1 MAQLEQLILKAEGL
15 YTFSN
20 TFSEDTAPAGS
31 MAIAR
36 NVVIDKDGIVSPRR
50 GLEKLVF
57 TPTGLHSSNMLKS
70 FTTYK
75 GLAIAHDAF
84 NNALRAMTGVIDSQT
99 PNVSWSLTGVSKP
112 SDAVSVKFAQAN
124 KNLYFTTAQGVQK
137 IDSITATPTL
147 FDAGIPPAVGF
158 DTQFDSGQGTAV
170 KGRNSTGVQLALDET
185 KVNIN
190 PGNDHFHN
198 LTLSPFIDNDIIRF
212 EITTGSLP
220 TPLAIGTDYYI
231 VNASTTQFQV
241 SLTSGG
247 AAIDL
252 TSANVGTYIAYR
264 MDYAFHQVAYRVVW
278 GRKDANNNL
287 LLGAPSA
294 PQTVQNSNK
303 LIKDVQFRIYVP
315 KRINTADYFCRIY
328 RTKSA
333 ATANTA
339 TSQPIEPGDE
349 MNLCAEITLT
359 SGMITTGYI
368 DYTEALDVTPDE
380 LLSGAALYTNATQ
393 EGIASS
399 NYQPPQ
405 CVDLAFYQNHMFYGN
420 TQQTYN
426 YTLTLISVDSDV
438 GLKPDDQVVIS
449 YGVTSVTYTAKAS
462 VAGGYNAGTRQFEIN
477 ADSNPFVAVETTAK
491 NLVSVINAD
500 SSTEAEPFYALYDV
514 QANDPPGK
522 IKIIET
528 DFGAASNF
536 TVKIVYTSPTT
547 RSASTFSPPLAH
559 NTAYASSNDTFT
571 NRIYYSK
578 LQEPEAVPVANY
590 FDIGSTDDVIK
601 RLIPLKS
608 QLVVMTDKAIYA
620 IVGTDTNSFS
630 PVLLD
635 NTTRLLAPD
644 SAVSLSNQVY
654 ALFDQGIGRISSKT
668 VEIVSRPIE
677 GDLLRIRGEVEDDI
691 TSLTFGIPY
700 ESDRKYLLFLRSSSE
715 SAANKADLAY
725 VFNTATSTWTTF
737 DLDATAGY
745 IGANDKLLIADSDHI
760 TRERKNFNDL
770 DITGE
775 DLEFSVTSMDVEGS
789 VLYTK
794 SASPSTTW
802 PKVGDMVYRYGYV
815 NNKYIPAASVTPAT
829 NSMYILGHGLVNNT
843 KIKFSTAGT
852 LPAPLV
858 PYTEYYAIVVDADNF
873 KVSATNGGL
882 EIDITDQGTGQHKAH
897 YTQGESFIYTKVASV
912 ALENNIVGHGPS
924 TQYVIRLIDDIVL
937 PLSFNYPTIKYRQAI
952 DVEIEYNPIS
962 AGHPGI
968 LKQWSEAMLITRKSM
983 ENFILAFNSGNSLN
997 FDAVSFQGQAVGGW
1011 GLFAWGDV
1019 PWGGEQT
1026 TLRYRTYIPR
1036 DKQRD
1041 PFLSIHI
1048 EQATSGNNFEIAGVQ
1063 LMYRNISSK
1072 VVR

>member
-50 GLEKLVF
+50 GFEKLAF
-57 TPTGLHSSNMLKS
+57 TPTGLASSNILKS

-84 NNALRAMTGVIDSQT
+84 NSALRAMTGVIDSQT

-147 FDAGIPPAVGF
+147 FDAGVPPAVGF
-158 DTQFDSGQGTAV
+158 ATQFDSGQGTAV
-170 KGRNSTGVQLALDET
+170 KGRNTTGVQLALNNT
-185 KVNIN
+185 LVNFGASYFDATPPPFAN
-190 PGNDHFHN
+190 GN
-198 LTLSPFIDNDIIRF
+198 IIRF
-212 EITTGSLP
+212 DIISGVLP
-220 TPLAIGTDYYI
+220 TPLAANTDYY
-231 VNASTTQFQV
+231 VVGVTGSSFQV

-247 AAIDL
+247 SPIVFGP
-252 TSANVGTYIAYR
+252 ANVGTYTAYR

-278 GRKDANNNL
+278 GRRDANNNL

-294 PQTVQNSNK
+294 PQVVQNTNTQT
-303 LIKDVQFRIYVP
+303 KDVQFRIYVP
-315 KRINTADYFCRIY
+315 KRINTPDYFCRIY
-328 RTKSA
+328 RTKGV
-333 ATANTA
+333 ATENTGIAN
-339 TSQPIEPGDE
+339 PVDPGDE
-349 MNLCAEITLT
+349 MNLCAEIPLT
-359 SGMITTGYI
+359 SGMITAGYI
-368 DYTEALDVTPDE
+368 DYSAAIDVTPDE
-380 LLSGAALYTNATQ
+380 LLAGASLYTNATQ

-426 YTLTLISVDSDV
+426 YTLTLISVDPSV
-438 GLKPDDQVVIS
+438 GLKQDDQVVIS
-449 YGVTSVTYTAKAS
+449 YGVTTVTYTAKNS
-462 VAGGYNAGTRQFEIN
+462 VAGGYDASTRQFEIS

-491 NLVSVINAD
+491 NLVAVINAD
-500 SSTEAEPFYALYDV
+500 NAVSAEPFYALYDV

-528 DFGAASNF
+528 DFGTASNF

-547 RSASTFSPPLAH
+547 RETTTFSPPLTH
-559 NTAYASSNDTFT
+559 NVAYASSNETFT

-601 RLIPLKS
+601 RLIPLKN

-620 IVGTDTNSFS
+620 IIGTDVNSFS

-691 TSLTFGIPY
+691 TNFTFGIPY

-715 SAANKADLAY
+715 SGASKADLAY

-745 IGANDKLLIADSDHI
+745 IGANDKLLIADGDHI

-775 DLEFSVTSMDVEGS
+775 DLEFSVTGMDVEGS
-789 VLYTK
+789 IIYTK
-794 SASPSTTW
+794 ASSPSTTW

-815 NNKYIPAASVTPAT
+815 NNKYIPVSSVTPAS
-829 NSMYILGHGLVNNT
+829 NSMYILGHGLSANT
-843 KIKFSTAGT
+843 KIRFSTVGT

-858 PYTEYYAIVVDADNF
+858 PYTDYYAIVVDANNF
-873 KVSATNGGL
+873 KVSATNGGP

-897 YTQGESFIYTKVASV
+897 YIQGESFIYTKVASV
-912 ALENNIVGHGPS
+912 NLENDIVGHGPS
-924 TQYVIRLIDDIVL
+924 TQYVIRLIDDITL
-937 PLSFNYPTIKYRQAI
+937 PLSFNYPTVQYRQAI

-983 ENFILAFNSGNSLN
+983 ENFTLAFNSGNSLN
-997 FDAVSFQGQAVGGW
+997 FDAISFTGQAVGGW

-1048 EQATSGNNFEIAGVQ
+1048 EQATSGNNFEIAGIQ